1 MLLRFAD
8 ILFLSISLGLLS
20 YNEFPYWIS
29 CLQWFY
35 VNPAFTWTCPSM
47 CASSMWSI
55 ATLLPQRGR
64 ILRSYAPTS
73 TCPTLLPSL
82 ALHLFGLPRRILD
95 APYSWSMQFF
105 YTVTLFATT
114 YLSWFGDRSNCALET
129 QNPVEIS
136 CKSSI
141 ALTPGVA
148 KIPIDAEG
156 PSTGRARDL
165 WCSWSVDL

>member
-20 YNEFPYWIS
+20 YNELPYWIS

-35 VNPAFTWTCPSM
+35 VNPTFTWTCPPM

-82 ALHLFGLPRRILD
+82 TLHLFGLPRRILD

-114 YLSWFGDRSNCALET
+114 FLSWFGDRSNCALET

-148 KIPIDAEG
+148 I
-156 PSTGRARDL
+156 SRDPFPQ
-165 WCSWSVDL
+165 DLPTL

>member
-1 MLLRFAD
+1 MLRFAD

-64 ILRSYAPTS
+64 ILCSYAPTS

-141 ALTPGVA
+141 ALAPGVA
-148 KIPIDAEG
+148 ISSGQIAASHSSR
-156 PSTGRARDL
+156 STAAG
-165 WCSWSVDL
+165 

>member
-1 MLLRFAD
+1 MLLQFPD
-8 ILFLSISLGLLS
+8 IYPDLLVLFISLGLLL
-20 YNEFPYWIS
+20 YNELPVLDF
-29 CLQWFY
+29 L
-35 VNPAFTWTCPSM
+35 PAMVLRQSTFTWTCPLM

-95 APYSWSMQFF
+95 APYSWFMQFF

-148 KIPIDAEG
+148 I
-156 PSTGRARDL
+156 SRDPFPQ
-165 WCSWSVDL
+165 DLPTL

>member
-1 MLLRFAD
+1 MLLQFPD
-8 ILFLSISLGLLS
+8 IYPDLLVLFISLGLLL
-20 YNEFPYWIS
+20 YNELPYWIS

-35 VNPAFTWTCPSM
+35 VNPTFTWTCPLM
-47 CASSMWSI
+47 CAPSMWST

-148 KIPIDAEG
+148 I
-156 PSTGRARDL
+156 SRAPFPQDL
-165 WCSWSVDL
+165 PTL